1 METNAQTQLFVELT
15 ADESA
20 TVNGAHRNYYY
31 APRSYAPCSYGR
43 GYGGYGGG
51 YGGYGGGYH
60 GGGYGGGY
68 GGGSGSSVTQTTNV
82 NVVIED

>member
-1 METNAQTQLFVELT
+1 METNTQTQLFVELS

-20 TVNGAHRNYYY
+20 TVNGAHRYYY
-31 APRSYAPCSYGR
+31 APRYYSPCR
-43 GYGGYGGG
+43 YGGYGGG
-51 YGGYGGGYH
+51 YYGGGYGYG

-68 GGGSGSSVTQTTNV
+68 GSGGSVTQTTNV

>member
-20 TVNGAHRNYYY
+20 TVNGAHRYYY
-31 APRSYAPCSYGR
+31 APRYYSPCRY
-43 GYGGYGGG
+43 GYGGYSGGYYGGGNGGG
-51 YGGYGGGYH
+51 YGNGG
-60 GGGYGGGY
+60 
-68 GGGSGSSVTQTTNV
+68 SVTQTTNV

>member
-20 TVNGAHRNYYY
+20 TVNGAHRYYY
-31 APRSYAPCSYGR
+31 APRYYSPC
-43 GYGGYGGG
+43 GYGGG
-51 YGGYGGGYH
+51 YGGYGGGY
-60 GGGYGGGY
+60 GY
-68 GGGSGSSVTQTTNV
+68 GGGSSSSVTQTTNV

>member
-20 TVNGAHRNYYY
+20 TVNGAHRYYY
-31 APRSYAPCSYGR
+31 APRYYSPCGYGG

-51 YGGYGGGYH
+51 YGGYGY

-68 GGGSGSSVTQTTNV
+68 GYGSSSSVTQTTNV